1 MSRVCQSWN
10 RARKVFF
17 FLDKG
22 ESKGVLELTSVVFN
36 FELGSHIIKQILD
49 TNKRKTH
56 LYCLSIIEKRDERS
70 MKVQGQ

>member
-1 MSRVCQSWN
+1 MSRVS
-10 RARKVFF
+10 RKVFF

>member
-1 MSRVCQSWN
+1 MSRVCQSWH

-36 FELGSHIIKQILD
+36 FELGSHIVKQILD

-56 LYCLSIIEKRDERS
+56 LYCLSIIEKREKRS

>member
-36 FELGSHIIKQILD
+36 FKLGSHIIKQILD

-70 MKVQGQ
+70 MTVQGQ